1 MLRKLLFFA
10 IVLAMAAGV
19 LVACGA
25 EEDEEEDSSAGQNES
40 AKAGETQRTE
50 AQPID
55 AVQTAYKN
63 TTSETARVTFNM
75 NMDMDVPGGPAGSS
89 ITGEP
94 AAMEFSM
101 DGKGVV
107 DFPNEE
113 MRMSVKMEPMG
124 NFQMR
129 MVDGVAYQRM
139 PQQMRA
145 QMGGGKPWIEMDLD
159 SFYEQQYGMS
169 YSEMQGGASTDPTQQ
184 LEYLRGVSGSVE
196 QVGKE
201 EVRGVQTTHYRAVVD
216 LEKAFAKT
224 GAGNTSEAYD
234 QMVQQMGTGEVPVDV
249 WIDEQDRVRRYRMD
263 MEMNVPAG
271 QPAQGGD
278 TVGEMKVRVTTVQE
292 YFDFGIPVEVS
303 PPPAGKT
310 MSMEQ
315 FEKQMQQQ
323 MPQQQQAAPAATS

>member
-1 MLRKLLFFA
+1 MLRKLLIFTVLFA
-10 IVLAMAAGV
+10 LVTGM
-19 LVACGA
+19 LVACGV
-25 EEDEEEDSSAGQNES
+25 EEDEDEEDSSAGQET

-55 AVQTAYKN
+55 AVQVAYKN
-63 TTSETARVTFNM
+63 TTSETARVTFD
-75 NMDMDVPGGPAGSS
+75 MDMDMDMPGGPAGSS
-89 ITGEP
+89 TTGEP
-94 AAMEFSM
+94 AAMEFGM
-101 DGKGVV
+101 DGKGIV

-159 SFYEQQYGMS
+159 AFYERQYGMS

-196 QVGKE
+196 QVGRE
-201 EVRGVQTTHYRAVVD
+201 EVRGVRTTHYRAVID

-224 GAGNTSEAYD
+224 GAGTTSEAYD
-234 QMVQQMGTGEVPVDV
+234 QMVQQMSTDEVPVDV

-271 QPAQGGD
+271 QHRRKG
-278 TVGEMKVRVTTVQE
+278 
-292 YFDFGIPVEVS
+292 
-303 PPPAGKT
+303 
-310 MSMEQ
+310 
-315 FEKQMQQQ
+315 
-323 MPQQQQAAPAATS
+323 ATPSGR